1 MAQLMP
7 KPVRPSAQA
16 ATQAATQPTAQ
27 PARRGIKKGD
37 ILKVKPLRIHVQEG
51 DKGLGLICAIE
62 GDANGYLPEQNLL
75 GYGVIHVAAKMAELL
90 ERGEVSVM
98 VRWVDWKK
106 GRGRRISLA
115 QTS

>member
-1 MAQLMP
+1 MAQLLP
-7 KPVRPSAQA
+7 KPVHPSAQVA
-16 ATQAATQPTAQ
+16 KQTTAQ
-27 PARRGIKKGD
+27 PARNHVKKGD
-37 ILKVKPLRIHVQEG
+37 ILKVKPLRIHES

-106 GRGRRISLA
+106 NKANGRKRKLISLA
-115 QTS
+115 MID